1 MSSLNK
7 VTLIGNVGQSPKISF
22 TKDGSQ
28 IANFSLATSE
38 LWKDKVTGER
48 KSKTEWHRIVVMN
61 DRIVDVID
69 RFVRSGSRIYVEGQL
84 QTRKWT
90 DNSGVDRYSTEIII
104 GRFRG
109 DILLLDSRPDVA
121 ESTDALE
128 DKPVEVKLEQKTF
141 DPSKPTAEDDDIPF

>member
-141 DPSKPTAEDDDIPF
+141 DPSNPTAEDDDIPF